1 MEYVQ
6 ILERLEAIE
15 ADLEARQTDYEA
27 AAGEM
32 HRLIRDFE
40 LRIART
46 SLQTKADTA
55 TEKKWRALDA
65 VAASDDGLYE
75 RLKEAEGKYEALK
88 AAVRVLEQ
96 RATIGMSILKAA
108 SR

>member
-6 ILERLEAIE
+6 IVERLEAIE
-15 ADLEARQTDYEA
+15 ADLEARQTDFEA
-27 AAGEM
+27 AAGEC
-32 HRLIRDFE
+32 HRLTREYE
-40 LRIART
+40 LRLARV
-46 SLQTKADTA
+46 SLQTRADTA

-75 RLKEAEGKYEALK
+75 NFKEAEGKYEALK
-88 AAVRVLEQ
+88 AAVRVLEL
-96 RATIGMSILKAA
+96 SLLKAA